1 MRKRPRKNSAVW
13 TCLRV
18 SDAVRRETRPFAV
31 SSVEPTGMVWAPVSR
46 TKPLGGLACDAR
58 AAPAGSLTK
67 TSPETTFALTVL
79 NATGRLEPS
88 LVSQVSLI
96 PSLSL
101 SPVPQGSGLG
111 VGVGSAVT
119 VTVPERAAAL
129 PTASVAVAVAVKAP
143 GAPYAWVTL
152 APGAPAPS
160 PKVHAIDAGD
170 DQLSL
175 AAAEKGAAPRL
186 PEGSE
191 NAVKRGPAAVE
202 AGREDPARRLV
213 QRGQRVAVAVDGH
226 DPRGARCL
234 TRVSPSST
242 VCQPPAACGG
252 TRRRSAP
259 LSDRLSPRRR
269 RGCRW
274 R

>member
-1 MRKRPRKNSAVW
+1 MISLVERFFAFPRGLRTWRTRKRPRKNWAVW

-18 SDAVRRETRPFAV
+18 SDAVRRETRPLAV
-31 SSVEPTGMVWAPVSR
+31 SIVEPTGIVWAPVSR

-58 AAPAGSLTK
+58 AAPAGSLTN

-101 SPVPQGSGLG
+101 SPVPHGSGLG

-119 VTVPERAAAL
+119 VTVPDSRGGIADRVGGGGGGGEDPCGAIRMGHARPGRSRTVAER
-129 PTASVAVAVAVKAP
+129 PPIETGDHAS
-143 GAPYAWVTL
+143 
-152 APGAPAPS
+152 S
-160 PKVHAIDAGD
+160 
-170 DQLSL
+170 

-191 NAVKRGPAAVE
+191 NAVKRGAAPSKP
-202 AGREDPARRLV
+202 GREDPA
-213 QRGQRVAVAVDGH
+213 AN
-226 DPRGARCL
+226 
-234 TRVSPSST
+234 S
-242 VCQPPAACGG
+242 
-252 TRRRSAP
+252 
-259 LSDRLSPRRR
+259 
-269 RGCRW
+269 
-274 R
+274 